1 MKCRG
6 KINVKGKGSMVTYFL
21 HKKNDDEEGLP
32 HQISQISTATA
43 AGSEDYDPPED
54 LDNMNAESARLT
66 QKRKSLC
73 RQHHIFSSL
82 NNNKSNVSINSDD
95 STDTVDPNGPLDFQ
109 PTEKT
114 NLISDS
120 RKNITGS
127 SVISPESNSKILR
140 NDFRPIIP
148 LHCNT
153 LMDSIESLQKLLKND
168 MTFSDITGKNPNK
181 ISMESNDTMN
191 CISSRVMNNLAN
203 DISKMNGDDDE
214 SVTSP
219 LLSNAAECDNSDAI
233 QSDSEQNDT
242 GATSNLLKIS
252 KSWYPMGRE
261 PFSVAKMSASKSMC
275 AISTRNQNS
284 APIYQL

>member
-1 MKCRG
+1 M
-6 KINVKGKGSMVTYFL
+6 ITYFL

-32 HQISQISTATA
+32 HQISQISKASA
-43 AGSEDYDPPED
+43 AGSEDFDPPED

-82 NNNKSNVSINSDD
+82 NNNQSNVSINSDD
-95 STDTVDPNGPLDFQ
+95 STETVDPNVPLDFQ

-114 NLISDS
+114 NLLSDS
-120 RKNITGS
+120 RQNTTGS
-127 SVISPESNSKILR
+127 SVISPESHSKILR

-203 DISKMNGDDDE
+203 DISKMNGDDDD
-214 SVTSP
+214 SATSP

-242 GATSNLLKIS
+242 GVTSNLLKIS

-261 PFSVAKMSASKSMC
+261 SSTVAKMSTSKSMC
-275 AISTRNQNS
+275 AISTQNQKS